1 LPPEGVTA
9 EQAVAT
15 IDESTFFGVVPGTNV
30 KFRIT
35 FQNDFQ
41 VGERESRVY
50 IAYIQVRTGAAVLDE
65 RQVFIVVPASPG
77 GPII

>member
-1 LPPEGVTA
+1 VTA
-9 EQAVAT
+9 EQAVAA
-15 IDESTFFGVVPGTNV
+15 IDESTFFGVVPGTSV

-35 FQNDFQ
+35 FQNDSV
-41 VGERESRVY
+41 VGDRESRVF
-50 IAYIQVRTGAAVLDE
+50 IAYIQVRGGGAAVLDE